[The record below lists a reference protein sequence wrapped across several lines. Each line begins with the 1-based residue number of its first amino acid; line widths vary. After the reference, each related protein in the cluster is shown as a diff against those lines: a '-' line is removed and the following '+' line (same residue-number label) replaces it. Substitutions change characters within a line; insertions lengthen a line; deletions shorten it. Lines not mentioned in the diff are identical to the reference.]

1 MALNPVNYSRIKY
14 IRNYYYIVTS
24 ANRKPAPAARGLSL
38 SCVGRPKGAKS
49 APGAR
54 WALRALDLGSIPARW
69 ALEANTRMAPG
80 ARWALG
86 AEIKP
91 VL

>member
-1 MALNPVNYSRIKY
+1 MKIISIKLSLAY
-14 IRNYYYIVTS
+14 KLASSISLIKKTILPITS
-24 ANRKPAPAARGLSL
+24 ANRKPALAARGLSV
-38 SCVGRPKGAKS
+38 SYVGRPKGAKS
-49 APGAR
+49 APSAR
-54 WALRALDLGSIPARW
+54 WALRALDLGSI
-69 ALEANTRMAPG
+69 L